1 MLPWFLYILL
11 CLYCLPKSQEF
22 DSSTAFFANLQTDVS
37 SNIENIKALDATI
50 VKILELPYFRYIKMD
65 LYKECPF
72 WREDAVCTNRQCS
85 VQVLDEGL
93 LQNEAPYMYH
103 DQNLGD
109 LSSPSRPK
117 PSFLQDCASGRDF
130 CILEDELAA
139 GGLYVDLSKNPERFT
154 GYSGVSA
161 NKVWQ
166 AIYGENCF
174 HANPLDVE
182 PMCIEKQMFYKIV
195 SGLHTSISVHI
206 CSQYLDRST
215 GEWKA
220 NETCFQQRIAPFPD
234 RIENAIFVHSILVRA
249 VSQLNYFFQQ
259 QLNFCTGDQ
268 TTSGKGKHFL
278 KELTLIAARS
288 SKFNENLF
296 FQGSYRGLVEEFRM
310 KFLNISR
317 IMDCVACQKCRLW
330 GKTQITGLGA
340 ALKVLFKTDPAT
352 LTGQVSPMYSILT
365 RFEVVALLNTLHR
378 FTESLKD
385 IYLFQSKTPLS
396 PSSFHSYFGMNEYF
410 LLAAFCILFTIPLLT
425 QIKSDPVANF
435 DTKKKGR

>member
-1 MLPWFLYILL
+1 
-11 CLYCLPKSQEF
+11 
-22 DSSTAFFANLQTDVS
+22 
-37 SNIENIKALDATI
+37 
-50 VKILELPYFRYIKMD
+50 
-65 LYKECPF
+65 
-72 WREDAVCTNRQCS
+72 
-85 VQVLDEGL
+85 
-93 LQNEAPYMYH
+93 
-103 DQNLGD
+103 
-109 LSSPSRPK
+109 
-117 PSFLQDCASGRDF
+117 
-130 CILEDELAA
+130 
-139 GGLYVDLSKNPERFT
+139 
-154 GYSGVSA
+154 
-161 NKVWQ
+161 
-166 AIYGENCF
+166 
-174 HANPLDVE
+174 
-182 PMCIEKQMFYKIV
+182 
-195 SGLHTSISVHI
+195 
-206 CSQYLDRST
+206 
-215 GEWKA
+215 
-220 NETCFQQRIAPFPD
+220 
-234 RIENAIFVHSILVRA
+234 RA

-396 PSSFHSYFGMNEYF
+396 PSSFHSYFGMN
-410 LLAAFCILFTIPLLT
+410 
-425 QIKSDPVANF
+425 
-435 DTKKKGR
+435 